1 MCRSVSESLRA
12 GSGPPALLF
21 VPMKSLAL
29 LFAAL
34 SCLPVLS
41 AVDIV
46 AHRGAS
52 FDAPEN
58 TLAANRLAWNQNADA
73 VETDIW
79 LTGDG
84 KLIVSHDKNAKRTAG
99 RDALVTE
106 LPLAELRTL
115 DAGKW
120 KAPEFAGEKL
130 PLLDEQLALTPPGKR
145 VFVEIKD
152 GPHIVPELARCLERT
167 KSTPQSVTIISFNYE
182 SLKACRKLLPA
193 YKTQY
198 LVGYR
203 APDAKA
209 APKPGAK
216 KQPTLD
222 EIIADAKAAGLT
234 GLDLQH
240 TWPLTADD
248 VKKIKAAGL
257 ELHVW
262 TVNDVEI
269 AKRWIGLGVL
279 SITTDKPGWLRAQL
293 KL

>member
-1 MCRSVSESLRA
+1 
-12 GSGPPALLF
+12 
-21 VPMKSLAL
+21 MKPLAL
-29 LFAAL
+29 LFAVL
-34 SCLPVLS
+34 SCLPVLP
-41 AVDIV
+41 AVEIV

-58 TLAANRLAWNQNADA
+58 TLAANKLAWKQNADA

-84 KLIVSHDKNAKRTAG
+84 KIIVSHDKNTKRTAG

-115 DAGKW
+115 DAGRW

-130 PLLDEQLALTPPGKR
+130 PLLDEQLALTPAGKR

-152 GPHIVPELARCLERT
+152 GPHLVPELVRCLERT
-167 KSTPQSVTIISFNYE
+167 KSTPRSVTIISFNYE
-182 SLKACRKLLPA
+182 ALKACRKLLPG

-198 LVGYR
+198 LMGYR
-203 APDAKA
+203 AADPKA

-222 EIIADAKAAGLT
+222 EIIAEAKAAGLT
-234 GLDLQH
+234 GLDLQY
-240 TWPLTADD
+240 TWPLTPAD
-248 VKKIKAAGL
+248 VKKIRAAGL

-262 TVNDVEI
+262 TVDDAEV
-269 AKRWIGLGVL
+269 AKRWIALGVD
-279 SITTDKPGWLRAQL
+279 SITTNKPGWLRAQL